1 MNLKNYIELL
11 ENKEITPTQLVEQSI
26 KRINESNV
34 LIKAVVNE
42 RFDKALEEAKKDYS
56 DTQFKGIP
64 ILIKAIGQNMA
75 NEPSNAASKLLNG
88 ALAPITD
95 NFVKAIEDL
104 GFIILGQTNGPE
116 FAFKNISDSELYGTV
131 RNPLLL
137 DKTPGGSSGGAAA
150 ALLAGFT
157 PVVAASDG
165 GGSIRIPASFSGLVG
180 LKPTRGAIPT
190 GPFAHRGWQGASV
203 NFFIT
208 DNVED
213 SRLLFNAIKKN
224 TIASPFNYIESKI
237 KRERPLKIAYHDVSP
252 INSEVSE
259 DAKKALLETVE
270 KLKAMGHE
278 VVNIVPDY
286 DGMELMETYY
296 MVNGVETASMIKQI
310 EGAIGKE
317 IERTDIELMSWV
329 LYQYGLEVEGWQ
341 LVDALNYWDKVSDI
355 LHSFHEEY
363 DLLLTPTTAKA
374 APFYDQVYHT
384 PEFIKVMEDV
394 ENSDDKY
401 QVAWDMFEESLSYT
415 PFTMLAN
422 ITGQPAISVPA
433 YVNADGDNFGVQF
446 MAAKGEE
453 KLLLDIAEDLLEK

>member
-341 LVDALNYWDKVSDI
+341 LVDALN
-355 LHSFHEEY
+355 
-363 DLLLTPTTAKA
+363 
-374 APFYDQVYHT
+374 
-384 PEFIKVMEDV
+384 
-394 ENSDDKY
+394 
-401 QVAWDMFEESLSYT
+401 
-415 PFTMLAN
+415 
-422 ITGQPAISVPA
+422 
-433 YVNADGDNFGVQF
+433 
-446 MAAKGEE
+446 
-453 KLLLDIAEDLLEK
+453 